1 MENSVIWNNCLLD
14 QILKL
19 FMYSLDFNPMMLCV
33 HKIDKHMLKTCSK
46 SAYDQGSSTQEITT
60 KSILLKQGA

>member
-33 HKIDKHMLKTCSK
+33 HKIDKHM
-46 SAYDQGSSTQEITT
+46 QT
-60 KSILLKQGA
+60 KPVAKVRMTKAVLHKK